1 MNNTTLVP
9 YGIREELGTIRAHVS
24 VVSECVYIFP
34 ASVAIALI
42 DSGKYDQAPAKTGN
56 IVTARGYLIPPRDIP
71 GIRTI
76 PLPPDLMETLD
87 FRHEDSTSQK
97 GNKAVRAV
105 CYLLKIGCFPLCIT
119 GEEIEDPDLQISGTD
134 ILINLKT
141 RIQVK
146 CDWRA
151 GPGPNGT
158 GNLYLQTEECNPFG
172 YH

>member
-9 YGIREELGTIRAHVS
+9 YGIREEVGTIRAHVS
-24 VVSECVYIFP
+24 VVSECVYVFP
-34 ASVAIALI
+34 AGAAIALI
-42 DSGKYDQAPAKTGN
+42 DSGKYKQAPAKTGN
-56 IVTARGYLIPPRDIP
+56 IVTAKGYLIPPNDIP

-76 PLPPDLMETLD
+76 PLPSDLMGTLD
-87 FRHEDSTSQK
+87 FRQTDSTSQK
-97 GNKAVRAV
+97 GDKAVRAV
-105 CYLLKIGCFPLCIT
+105 CYLLKIGCFPLSIT
-119 GEEIEDPDLQISGTD
+119 GEEVADANMQISGTD

-158 GNLYLQTEECNPFG
+158 GNLFIQTEECNPYG